1 MPVSV
6 AHRCVVSVSRVNRVR
21 SCLGLSMQTTELRNR
36 FGDMRKQHFGS
47 CKFEMDGLT
56 VHGSLVSEDEYQVR
70 HRAMR
75 DE

>member
-1 MPVSV
+1 
-6 AHRCVVSVSRVNRVR
+6 
-21 SCLGLSMQTTELRNR
+21 MQTTELRNR